1 MAASAA
7 LTGAVRARHTWR
19 MFGKILLTVAVVA
32 IIWFGFKFAQ
42 RLLEQKARRDPDQ
55 PAAGP
60 RPVFR
65 PDPDG
70 ESVQDLV
77 KCPACSTWRSAKQG
91 HCGLE
96 KCPY

>member
-1 MAASAA
+1 LTKAAMA
-7 LTGAVRARHTWR
+7 RQTWA

-32 IIWFGFKFAQ
+32 LIWFGFKFAQ
-42 RLLEQKARRDPDQ
+42 RLLELKARRDLDQ